1 MTASVALPMPEV
13 VKPVFQHIRLS
24 EIEVPENR
32 ARELD
37 HDWAQA
43 LAGII
48 AVQGLIN
55 PVTVRMVNGLP
66 RLVTGLHRHA
76 AFVALDWETIPA
88 RISNAA
94 SDDEARLEEVM
105 ENLGRHELKVLD
117 RCHHLYELKQVHE
130 RLYPDAKHGG
140 DRGNQHTGGKSQ
152 NLALATDE
160 LEIFGFARAT
170 AEKTGFS
177 QSAIK
182 LAVKIWKDLAVP
194 SRLRCVGTWLADH
207 QAGLK
212 QLSEQSHTDQAKV
225 LEILFGETQQA
236 TNVPDA
242 LTILANGRVKTHLE
256 KKIEKAANTLNSL
269 PGTVASALVASDAD
283 ARLAEMQ
290 KSIATLSKFFGKLED
305 DELDKVVADH
315 EDRIVASLQRR
326 GRI

>member
-1 MTASVALPMPEV
+1 MTTSASLPMPEV
-13 VKPVFQHIRLS
+13 VKPVFQHVRLC

-37 HDWAQA
+37 HNWVQA
-43 LAGII
+43 LAGSI

-55 PVTVRMVNGLP
+55 PVTVRIADGRP

-76 AFVALDWETIPA
+76 AFVALEWETIPA

-105 ENLGRHELKVLD
+105 ENLGRHELKALD

-130 RLYPDAKHGG
+130 RLYPDTKNGG
-140 DRGNQHTGGKSQ
+140 DRKSEIRSQ
-152 NLALATDE
+152 KLASDPE
-160 LEIFGFARAT
+160 VGEIFGFTKAT
-170 AEKTGFS
+170 AERTGFS

-182 LAVKIWKDLAVP
+182 LAVKIWKDLSVA
-194 SRLRCVGTWLADH
+194 SRQRCTGTWLADH

-225 LEILFGETQQA
+225 LDILFGENPQA

-256 KKIEKAANTLNSL
+256 RKIEKAANTLNSL
-269 PGTVASALVASDAD
+269 PGSVASAIVASDAD

-305 DELDKVVADH
+305 DELDRVVADH